1 MSELIKILCTAIL
14 ISLLLPAVAEDIPVY
29 TIADTT
35 GDWGYPSPYLHYS
48 RGPGYVRMS
57 FIFDTLVWKDQNG
70 FVPALAESW
79 EYLQDENAYLF
90 NLNPTVKW
98 HDGEPFTA
106 DDVVFTINYI
116 KEHPYQWVDSSIV
129 DRAEKID
136 DHTVKIYLAKP
147 YAPFL
152 DQVAGTLPILPEHIY
167 SGVTNPEDFQDPKAL
182 TGTGPFKL
190 VDYNKAQ
197 GTYLYEANEDYYQGA
212 PKVKQLKFVKLSEE
226 MSGPALR
233 RGEVD
238 ATAVPPE
245 VANGLRGSFVV
256 LEGAHDWLAKLMI
269 NHKKEPFSD
278 VRFRQVL
285 AYAIDREKLVEIGQ
299 RGYGVPA
306 SPGLFAPDS
315 EWYNPDVEQYAHDPE
330 KAGDLLREMGYEK
343 KGAFF
348 EKDGKTLE
356 VELLV
361 TSSNERAGE
370 LIKND
375 LEEAGIKVNM
385 RSVDSKTLDSAVNE
399 WNFDL
404 ALSGHG
410 GMGGDP
416 EILNRIIGEGYTFC
430 SDRYIV
436 NQTLNDLLDQEV
448 AEMNPDRRK
457 QIVKEIQLV
466 YSQQLPSLPL
476 YYPESFWAHNGK
488 VDLYYTK
495 RGIANGIPI
504 PLNKLSFVR

>member
-1 MSELIKILCTAIL
+1 MSRWIKILCTAVL

-79 EYLQDENAYLF
+79 EYLKDENAYLF
-90 NLNPTVKW
+90 KLNPNAKW
-98 HDGEPFTA
+98 HDGEAFTA

-116 KEHPYQWVDSSIV
+116 KEHPYQWVDSSSV

-136 DHTVKIYLAKP
+136 DHTVKIYLTKP

-167 SGVTNPEDFQDPKAL
+167 SDVTNPEDFQDKRAL

-190 VDYNKAQ
+190 VDYSKAQ
-197 GTYLYEANEDYYQGA
+197 GTYLYEANDDYYQGA

-238 ATAVPPE
+238 AASVPPE
-245 VANGLRGSFVV
+245 VAEGLRSSFVV
-256 LEGAHDWLAKLMI
+256 LESAHDWLAKLMI

-278 VRFRQVL
+278 VRFRQAL
-285 AYAIDREKLVEIGQ
+285 AYAIDREKLVEIAQ

-330 KAGDLLREMGYEK
+330 KAGDLLKEMGYEK
-343 KGAFF
+343 KGVFF

-375 LEEAGIKVNM
+375 LEAAGIKVNM
-385 RSVDSKTLDSAVNE
+385 RSVDSKTLDNAVNE
-399 WNFDL
+399 WKFDL

-416 EILNRIIGEGYTFC
+416 AILNKVITGAGFN
-430 SDRYIV
+430 SARYDDPE
-436 NQTLNDLLDQEV
+436 LSDLLRREIAEMDPEKRRELVNEIQEV
-448 AEMNPDRRK
+448 YARK
-457 QIVKEIQLV
+457 
-466 YSQQLPSLPL
+466 LPALPL
-476 YYPESFWAHNGK
+476 YYPTTYWAHDGK
-488 VDLYYTK
+488 VDLFYTK
-495 RGIANGIPI
+495 NGVGSGVPI
-504 PLNKLSFVR
+504 PLNKLAFLA